1 MSEKQVKFEFY
12 ESPEYRHIYANGAF
26 GGPTAKGEIKFD
38 LFIEY
43 RKGPDAVYHSV
54 TPDGL
59 GPEVDREPEDLPF
72 IRESQVG
79 VVMTVS
85 EAENFARW
93 LMGHVEQVKSRTKK

>member
-1 MSEKQVKFEFY
+1 MGDGNVKFEFRK
-12 ESPEYRHIYANGAF
+12 SPDYRQIYANGAF
-26 GGPTAKGEIKFD
+26 GGPTAKGEMKFD

-43 RKGPDAVYHSV
+43 RQGPDAVYHSV

-59 GPEVDREPEDLPF
+59 GPEVRREPDDLPF

-79 VVMTVS
+79 IVMTIG

-93 LMGHVEQVKSRTKK
+93 LLGHVEQAKKRAKT